1 MLHESGA
8 IIYIGTDSKYFIG
21 EWQALSDIWWIIAG
35 YVRVSVI
42 SADPARMLGR
52 LSGQVQLRDIEYTS
66 ALCVE
71 FSVPKGKTKQLKE
84 IVEKT
89 GGKWDVVS
97 THGLPKWCRKAWEKP
112 IIVCFS
118 ALLLLMSLYIPERIY
133 FIQVQGNEAVARQEI
148 LNAAS
153 DAGLSFGVA
162 RRALRSEQIKNELL
176 EAIPSLSWA
185 GVNTKGCVATI
196 SVKERKLEPE
206 DIPSMPGHIIAARD
220 AVVSSFTVTRGRP
233 LCQEG
238 QAVRAGEVLISGYL
252 DLGLCTR
259 AEQAEGEVYGLTRRQ
274 VHALL
279 PASTAVSRGEREIC
293 KKYSLIIGKK
303 RINLYS
309 DSGILYPSCGKMT
322 KVKPLTLPGG
332 WQLPVSLVTECYTDR
347 DLIQQERSERSA
359 GEMLEAYIR
368 QNVQTDLVAGQI
380 RKQELE
386 LTCQEGAYYMSGF
399 LECHEMIGKRSSRVF
414 IEGDTNDDRTTD

>member
-1 MLHESGA
+1 M
-8 IIYIGTDSKYFIG
+8 
-21 EWQALSDIWWIIAG
+21 SDIWWMIAG
-35 YVRVSVI
+35 YERVRVV
-42 SADPARMLGR
+42 SADPERMLGR
-52 LSGQVQLRDIEYTS
+52 LSEQVQLRDISYVS

-71 FSVPKGKTKQLKE
+71 FSVPRGKAKQLKE
-84 IVEKT
+84 IAECT
-89 GGKWDVVS
+89 GGKWEPVS
-97 THGLPKWCRKAWEKP
+97 THGLPKWCRNAWKKP

-118 ALLLLMSLYIPERIY
+118 ALLLLVSLYIPERIF
-133 FIQVQGNEAVARQEI
+133 FIQVQGNDAVARQEI

-153 DAGLSFGVA
+153 EAGLSFGAA
-162 RRALRSEQIKNELL
+162 RRTLRSEQIKNELL
-176 EAIPSLSWA
+176 GAIPSLSWA

-206 DIPSMPGHIIAARD
+206 DVPEMPGHIIAMRD
-220 AVVSSFTVTRGRP
+220 AVVSSFTSTRGRP

-238 QAVRAGEVLISGYL
+238 KAVRAGEVLISGYL

-259 AEQAEGEVYGLTRRQ
+259 VEQAEGEVYGLTRRQ

-279 PASTAVSRGEREIC
+279 PASTAISRGEREIC

-347 DLIQQERSERSA
+347 NLIRQERSEQTA

-368 QNVQTDLVAGQI
+368 QQTQKDLIAGQI

-386 LTCQEGAYYMSGF
+386 LMRRGETYHMSGF